1 MEIKIAFKGRK
12 RKPSMILCTEVDQT
26 MLHSGKVGD
35 KKRQS
40 SASSE
45 SRHAERTLCGACNF
59 LTPRTAIRPR
69 AGWWINW
76 ENRGRC
82 PAQRQQGRNPA
93 NKHISLCFAR
103 VQRWPP
109 TMGRGHSRAITQRG
123 GIIPLRA
130 ALPRTRRIR
139 LQKHHTPEVEISKI
153 KNKNICAKSAAPER
167 HNKNI

>member
-1 MEIKIAFKGRK
+1 MQPVCLLSATSEQHGGFNLKKRRRKKKSVEIKIAFKGRK

-69 AGWWINW
+69 AG
-76 ENRGRC
+76 
-82 PAQRQQGRNPA
+82 
-93 NKHISLCFAR
+93 
-103 VQRWPP
+103 
-109 TMGRGHSRAITQRG
+109 
-123 GIIPLRA
+123 
-130 ALPRTRRIR
+130 
-139 LQKHHTPEVEISKI
+139 
-153 KNKNICAKSAAPER
+153 
-167 HNKNI
+167 